1 MSRKILVA
9 LALAVLSAGILV
21 AGPSACSYG
30 VQQAEQSTPA
40 QEVYALQADYNA
52 ALTLALAYVDSGEAN
67 DEAMAQL
74 RRLDRIAWRAL
85 SAAQFAVRTGT
96 DPTATA
102 ALEAARAAIEELADY
117 VAARQL
123 KGLV

>member
-1 MSRKILVA
+1 MRKLIMIA
-9 LALAVLSAGILV
+9 ALAVLSAGILV

-40 QEVYALQADYNA
+40 QEVYALQADYNG

-67 DEAMAQL
+67 DEVMAQL

-85 SAAQFAVRTGT
+85 AAAQFAVRTGT
-96 DPTATA
+96 DPTAIA

-117 VAARQL
+117 VAARRL
-123 KGLV
+123 GGPV

>member
-1 MSRKILVA
+1 MRKLIMIA
-9 LALAVLSAGILV
+9 ALAVLSAGILV

-40 QEVYALQADYNA
+40 QQVYALQADYNA

-67 DEAMAQL
+67 DEVMAQL

-85 SAAQFAVRTGT
+85 AAAQFAVRTGT

-117 VAARQL
+117 VAARRL
-123 KGLV
+123 GGPV